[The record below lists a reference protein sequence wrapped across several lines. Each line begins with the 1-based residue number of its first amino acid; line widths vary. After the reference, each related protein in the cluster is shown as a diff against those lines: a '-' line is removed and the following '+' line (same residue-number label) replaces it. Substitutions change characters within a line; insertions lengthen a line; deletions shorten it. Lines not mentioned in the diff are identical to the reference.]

1 MFKTISNF
9 KKSNTFEKRQSESQ
23 RINIK
28 YKDRVPIIVEVN
40 SSCEQSIVLDKYKY
54 LVPLDLT
61 VSQFLYVIR
70 KRVKLRLKLHCSYFS
85 ITVCRHRRKHLEVFI
100 SSIKTK
106 MGFYMPLFPL
116 SQHLVN
122 FKKKIIELIY
132 N

>member
-23 RINIK
+23 RINTK

-40 SSCEQSIVLDKYKY
+40 SSCDQSLVLDKCKY

-70 KRVKLRLKLHCSYFS
+70 KRVKLTPEIAL
-85 ITVCRHRRKHLEVFI
+85 FI
-100 SSIKTK
+100 FFNNSLPASSET
-106 MGFYMPLFPL
+106 L
-116 SQHLVN
+116 
-122 FKKKIIELIY
+122 
-132 N
+132 